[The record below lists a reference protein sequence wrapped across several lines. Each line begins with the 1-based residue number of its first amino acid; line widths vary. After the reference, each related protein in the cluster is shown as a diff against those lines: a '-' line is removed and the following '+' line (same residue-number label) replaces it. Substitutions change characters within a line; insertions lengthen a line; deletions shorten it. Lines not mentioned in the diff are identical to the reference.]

1 MERSAKP
8 PKKQKQG
15 VWRLINVRWILT
27 ITFVSLILS
36 TVMSY
41 LSNEALSNASNRVA
55 FFILWMFI
63 AFGIVFDMIG
73 VAATASTE
81 KEFHSMAARKVKGAK
96 EAVWL
101 IRNAEKVSSFCNDVI
116 GDISGIISGAT
127 GAILVA
133 NLTSSMTE
141 LQTVLV
147 SLGITGMIAA
157 LTIGGKAAG
166 KAVGIGGSRT
176 ILFFVGKILSILPFS
191 FDKRK

>member
-1 MERSAKP
+1 MERSAKS
-8 PKKQKQG
+8 PKKPKQG

-27 ITFVSLILS
+27 ITFVSLMLS

-41 LSNEALSNASNRVA
+41 LSSEALSNASNSVA

-101 IRNAEKVSSFCNDVI
+101 IRNAEKVSSFCNDVV

-133 NLTSSMTE
+133 NLTGSMAE

-166 KAVGIGGSRT
+166 KAVGIGCSRA
-176 ILFFVGKILSILPFS
+176 ILFGVGKILSILPFS